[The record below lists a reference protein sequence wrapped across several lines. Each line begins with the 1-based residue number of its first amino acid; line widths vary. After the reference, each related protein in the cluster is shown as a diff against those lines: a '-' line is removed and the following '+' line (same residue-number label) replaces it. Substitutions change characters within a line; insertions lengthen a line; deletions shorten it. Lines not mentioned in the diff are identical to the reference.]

1 LFRQTAEG
9 QLLKGLG
16 LYFPTDPQRPIVV
29 TFQPYDKEK
38 KALGDPMWMP
48 RSEWQAL
55 EFTEMTTSR
64 EAWDKALGWLLLMYL
79 CGVTLAGVVI
89 LLVSNMLQSQ
99 SLQINWTGTVKL
111 CVLAFCVLVVSTYR
125 WLLKI
130 RRWQVDLG

>member
-16 LYFPTDPQRPIVV
+16 LYGPTDPQRPIVV

-64 EAWDKALGWLLLMYL
+64 EAWERAQGWMALMYVGATGAL
-79 CGVTLAGVVI
+79 WVPGIIVISWLQHWPYLNWPFVIRFEVGAVLLFLVAG
-89 LLVSNMLQSQ
+89 
-99 SLQINWTGTVKL
+99 
-111 CVLAFCVLVVSTYR
+111 YR
-125 WLLKI
+125 WLVKR